1 MRICLHAAE
10 AIKEGFTDKFLH
22 LEQIK
27 MHL

>member
-10 AIKEGFTDKFLH
+10 AIKEGFTDRFLH